1 MMSKTYNVKDDV
13 AKWLKDNHGI
23 LFNDILDAC
32 EEGLYNEDDHIHV
45 ATIKSSYG
53 VTLLNLPNVDTILES
68 LHKSEMNFVSIEDYE
83 RAARS
88 RDCSVA
94 WSERK
99 EIYKEK
105 GLL

>member
-1 MMSKTYNVKDDV
+1 MSKTYNVKDDI

-32 EEGLYNEDDHIHV
+32 EEGLLNEDDHIHV

-53 VTLLNLPNVDTILES
+53 VTLLNLPNIDNILES
-68 LHKSEMNFVSIEDYE
+68 LYKSEMNFVQTEDYE

-94 WSERK
+94 WSKRK

>member
-1 MMSKTYNVKDDV
+1 MMSKTYNVKDDI

-32 EEGLYNEDDHIHV
+32 EEGLLNGDDHVHV

-53 VTLLNLPNVDTILES
+53 VTLLNLPSIETILES
-68 LHKSEMNFVSIEDYE
+68 LHKSEMNFVAVEDYE

>member
-1 MMSKTYNVKDDV
+1 MSKTYNVKDDI

-32 EEGLYNEDDHIHV
+32 EEGLLNEDDHVHV

-53 VTLLNLPNVDTILES
+53 VTLLNLPNIDNILES

>member
-1 MMSKTYNVKDDV
+1 MSKTYNVKDDV

-32 EEGLYNEDDHIHV
+32 EEGLLDEDDHVHV

>member
-1 MMSKTYNVKDDV
+1 MMSKTYNVKDDI
-13 AKWLKDNHGI
+13 AQWLKDNHGI

-32 EEGLYNEDDHIHV
+32 EEALNTEDVKVHV

-53 VTLLNLPNVDTILES
+53 VTLLNLPNVDTILDS

-94 WSERK
+94 WSKRK